1 MTRYVT
7 SNRLHR
13 LRAELTERDWQVVNT
28 VGRMRVASA
37 SQLKALHL
45 ADVAHRHAQ
54 RTLTS
59 LVRRR
64 VLARLPRMVGGV
76 RGGSAGH
83 IYTLDV
89 AGQHL
94 VGLAAGKRPER
105 PRGVREAFLAHSLAV
120 TDVYVRLVLAERVG
134 ALEVRRFS
142 AEPQSW
148 RICYGP
154 GGVRTKLKPDA
165 YVVLAVDGYEDHWF
179 IEVDLGTER
188 APALGRKCALY
199 RAYWQSG
206 TEEADGGVFPRVLWL
221 VRDERRAEVLREV
234 VRRQPGDAA
243 QLFDVALIDRVV
255 ARVLLGAAP

>member
-1 MTRYVT
+1 M
-7 SNRLHR
+7 
-13 LRAELTERDWQVVNT
+13 
-28 VGRMRVASA
+28 
-37 SQLKALHL
+37 
-45 ADVAHRHAQ
+45 
-54 RTLTS
+54 
-59 LVRRR
+59 
-64 VLARLPRMVGGV
+64 
-76 RGGSAGH
+76 
-83 IYTLDV
+83 
-89 AGQHL
+89 
-94 VGLAAGKRPER
+94 
-105 PRGVREAFLAHSLAV
+105 REAFLAHSLAV

-206 TEEADGGVFPRVLWL
+206 TEEADGGVFRACCGWCATSGGPRYC
-221 VRDERRAEVLREV
+221 ERSCGGSRAMRPSCSMSPSSTEWWHGYSWGQHHERAASQHHLD
-234 VRRQPGDAA
+234 RRCHGETSRPA
-243 QLFDVALIDRVV
+243 
-255 ARVLLGAAP
+255 